1 MTNENIL
8 DAIGGINENAV
19 QDAKAYKRPKS
30 KRWFRW
36 GAMAACLCLV
46 IGIAIPILHHKGKGG
61 IDHQDPLQDT
71 AAFELNGKF
80 YEVVETPEVLEK
92 YGLPSKITEDVAGDH
107 VAYLKSDGDDS
118 YECTPIETDMELYQY
133 NPAASDGVYVLRN
146 GETWCAALFCNFYQ
160 FDSNT
165 NCSLPELYR
174 VYGIES
180 ADDIKSITEMDNNNE
195 NETGTPV
202 VERQEITEFY
212 NMTIALGS
220 YGNDDFQAEVFGNI
234 PEEKLQEAHS
244 AFAENQR
251 NLRVE
256 TKDGLRFFIAFYPSY
271 NWIYGGGTM
280 SYFKIDNQMRNW
292 IERKCRLKRKENRM
306 YSFPVRRQQ
315 TRYSFETFQ
324 FE

>member
-46 IGIAIPILHHKGKGG
+46 VGIAIPILHHKGKGG

-92 YGLPSKITEDVAGDH
+92 YGLPSKITGDVAGDH
-107 VAYLKSDGDDS
+107 VAYLKSDGDDG

-133 NPAASDGVYVLRN
+133 NPTASDGVYVLRD
-146 GETWCAALFCNFYQ
+146 GDTWYAALFCNFYQ

-165 NCSLPELYR
+165 NCSLTELYR

-180 ADDIKSITEMDNNNE
+180 VDDIASITEMKWNNE
-195 NETGTPV
+195 QEVGSPV
-202 VERQEITEFY
+202 RNRQEIDEFY
-212 NMTIALGS
+212 HMTIALAS
-220 YGNDDFQAEVFGNI
+220 YGNDDFQAEVFDGI
-234 PEEKLQEAHS
+234 PEENQQEAHT
-244 AFAENQR
+244 AFADDRR
-251 NLRVE
+251 NLRIE
-256 TKDGLRFFIAFYPSY
+256 TASGLRFFIAFYPSY

-292 IERKCRLKRKENRM
+292 IERN
-306 YSFPVRRQQ
+306 VG
-315 TRYSFETFQ
+315 
-324 FE
+324 

>member
-8 DAIGGINENAV
+8 DAIGGINEKAV

-46 IGIAIPILHHKGKGG
+46 VGIAIPILYHKGG

-133 NPAASDGVYVLRN
+133 NPAAFDGVYVLRN

-165 NCSLPELYR
+165 NCSLTELYR

-234 PEEKLQEAHS
+234 PEEKQQEAHS

-251 NLRVE
+251 NLRIE
-256 TKDGLRFFIAFYPSY
+256 AKDGLRFFIAFYPSY

-292 IERKCRLKRKENRM
+292 IERNLG
-306 YSFPVRRQQ
+306 
-315 TRYSFETFQ
+315 
-324 FE
+324 

>member
-8 DAIGGINENAV
+8 DAIGGINEKAV

-118 YECTPIETDMELYQY
+118 SYECTPIETDMELYQY

-146 GETWCAALFCNFYQ
+146 GEIWCAALFCNFYQ

-165 NCSLPELYR
+165 NCSLTELYR

-292 IERKCRLKRKENRM
+292 IERN
-306 YSFPVRRQQ
+306 VG
-315 TRYSFETFQ
+315 
-324 FE
+324 

>member
-8 DAIGGINENAV
+8 DAIGGINENVV

-46 IGIAIPILHHKGKGG
+46 VGIAIPILHHKGG

-118 YECTPIETDMELYQY
+118 SYECTPIETDMELYQY

-146 GETWCAALFCNFYQ
+146 GEIWCAALFCNFYQ

-165 NCSLPELYR
+165 NCSLTELYR

-180 ADDIKSITEMDNNNE
+180 ADDMKSITEMDNNNK
-195 NETGTPV
+195 NKTGTPV

-271 NWIYGGGTM
+271 NWIYGGGMM

-292 IERKCRLKRKENRM
+292 IERN
-306 YSFPVRRQQ
+306 VG
-315 TRYSFETFQ
+315 
-324 FE
+324 

>member
-46 IGIAIPILHHKGKGG
+46 VGIAIPILHHKGG

-165 NCSLPELYR
+165 NCSLTELYR

-220 YGNDDFQAEVFGNI
+220 YGNDDFQAEVFDGI
-234 PEEKLQEAHS
+234 PEENQQEAHT
-244 AFAENQR
+244 AFADDRR
-251 NLRVE
+251 NLRIE
-256 TKDGLRFFIAFYPSY
+256 TASGLRFFIAFYPSY

-292 IERKCRLKRKENRM
+292 IERN
-306 YSFPVRRQQ
+306 VG
-315 TRYSFETFQ
+315 
-324 FE
+324 

>member
-46 IGIAIPILHHKGKGG
+46 VGIAIPILHHKGG

-133 NPAASDGVYVLRN
+133 DPATSDGVYVLRN

-165 NCSLPELYR
+165 NCSLTELYR

-220 YGNDDFQAEVFGNI
+220 YGNDDFQAKVFGNI

-292 IERKCRLKRKENRM
+292 IERNLG
-306 YSFPVRRQQ
+306 
-315 TRYSFETFQ
+315 
-324 FE
+324 

>member
-118 YECTPIETDMELYQY
+118 SYECTPIETDMELYQY

-165 NCSLPELYR
+165 NCSLTELYR

-292 IERKCRLKRKENRM
+292 IGRN
-306 YSFPVRRQQ
+306 VG
-315 TRYSFETFQ
+315 
-324 FE
+324 

>member
-46 IGIAIPILHHKGKGG
+46 VGIAIPILHRKGG

-165 NCSLPELYR
+165 NCSLTELYR

-292 IERKCRLKRKENRM
+292 IE
-306 YSFPVRRQQ
+306 
-315 TRYSFETFQ
+315 
-324 FE
+324 

>member
-46 IGIAIPILHHKGKGG
+46 VGIAIPILHHKGG

-165 NCSLPELYR
+165 NCSLTELYR

-234 PEEKLQEAHS
+234 PEEKQQEAHN

-292 IERKCRLKRKENRM
+292 IERNLG
-306 YSFPVRRQQ
+306 
-315 TRYSFETFQ
+315 
-324 FE
+324 

>member
-46 IGIAIPILHHKGKGG
+46 VGIAIPILHHKGG

-146 GETWCAALFCNFYQ
+146 GEIWCAALFCNFYQ

-292 IERKCRLKRKENRM
+292 IERN
-306 YSFPVRRQQ
+306 VG
-315 TRYSFETFQ
+315 
-324 FE
+324 

>member
-1 MTNENIL
+1 MTNEKIL

-46 IGIAIPILHHKGKGG
+46 VGIAIPILHHKGG

-118 YECTPIETDMELYQY
+118 YECTPIETDMEVYQY

-165 NCSLPELYR
+165 NCSLTELYR

-212 NMTIALGS
+212 NMTIALAS
-220 YGNDDFQAEVFGNI
+220 YGNDDFQAEVFDGI
-234 PEEKLQEAHS
+234 PEENQQEAHT
-244 AFAENQR
+244 AFADDRR
-251 NLRVE
+251 NLRIE
-256 TKDGLRFFIAFYPSY
+256 TASGLRFFIAFYPNY
-271 NWIYGGGTM
+271 DWIEGGGTM

-292 IERKCRLKRKENRM
+292 IERN
-306 YSFPVRRQQ
+306 VG
-315 TRYSFETFQ
+315 
-324 FE
+324 

>member
-8 DAIGGINENAV
+8 DAIGGINEKAV

-30 KRWFRW
+30 KRWFSW

-46 IGIAIPILHHKGKGG
+46 ICIAIPILHHKGKGG

-118 YECTPIETDMELYQY
+118 SYECTPIETDMELYQY
-133 NPAASDGVYVLRN
+133 NPAASDGVYVLRD
-146 GETWCAALFCNFYQ
+146 GEAWYAALFCNFYQ

-165 NCSLPELYR
+165 NCSLTELYR

-292 IERKCRLKRKENRM
+292 IERN
-306 YSFPVRRQQ
+306 VG
-315 TRYSFETFQ
+315 
-324 FE
+324 